1 MPTNLKLLTAR
12 WVLPISAPAIED
24 AAIVIGDGRIK
35 SVCERSELASLYNE
49 NELRELKWTASDY
62 GNAVITPGL
71 INLHTHLEYSL
82 LHELYSEKQESMF
95 DWLPKLVDASWG
107 WPPDKWKK
115 SILYGAERSLAAG
128 TTCIVDN
135 SFTGQSAR
143 ILAGMGLR
151 AIVGLELFGQ
161 DETLADAAWQRW
173 LEKYNRVR
181 YDADP
186 LLQEAVES
194 GLINLTVAPHAPYTV
209 APALWKKAAAW
220 AASHKQLVLA
230 HVAESLS
237 ECAWIREHDETLDKY
252 LRHMRELQVKAG
264 FYKSAD
270 APPTPWRSK
279 GRSPVQLLADNELLN
294 ERLLA
299 AHVVQVDEKDL
310 RLLKIGKV
318 KVAHCPRSNR
328 HLSHGLA
335 PLKSFKNIGASI
347 GLGTDSLASSPD
359 LNMLQEAKAAMQMH
373 AEAVDHYPLG
383 AEEALRMITWRAAN
397 AIGMQNQIGTVEKE
411 KQADLAVFQFESA
424 VEIVLPHETLFN
436 KEPKTVAAYVR
447 GRLVSA

>member
-1 MPTNLKLLTAR
+1 
-12 WVLPISAPAIED
+12 
-24 AAIVIGDGRIK
+24 
-35 SVCERSELASLYNE
+35 
-49 NELRELKWTASDY
+49 
-62 GNAVITPGL
+62 
-71 INLHTHLEYSL
+71 
-82 LHELYSEKQESMF
+82 
-95 DWLPKLVDASWG
+95 
-107 WPPDKWKK
+107 
-115 SILYGAERSLAAG
+115 
-128 TTCIVDN
+128 
-135 SFTGQSAR
+135 
-143 ILAGMGLR
+143 
-151 AIVGLELFGQ
+151 
-161 DETLADAAWQRW
+161 
-173 LEKYNRVR
+173 
-181 YDADP
+181 
-186 LLQEAVES
+186 
-194 GLINLTVAPHAPYTV
+194 
-209 APALWKKAAAW
+209 
-220 AASHKQLVLA
+220 
-230 HVAESLS
+230 
-237 ECAWIREHDETLDKY
+237 
-252 LRHMRELQVKAG
+252 
-264 FYKSAD
+264 
-270 APPTPWRSK
+270 
-279 GRSPVQLLADNELLN
+279 
-294 ERLLA
+294 
-299 AHVVQVDEKDL
+299 VQVDEKDL